1 MNKNEKFVITINREF
16 GSGGHAIGEE
26 LARQLGVR
34 FIDKQIVEAVANKF
48 NITPEEASIIENR
61 RPSWWEDFAQFYSN
75 FMSMNEY
82 FVDAQNITSR
92 QLFLAQKAAIRE
104 IAYQESCVI
113 VGRCGFDIIRDESN
127 SLKLFI
133 HAPKDV
139 RIKRIMERYNVN
151 EIKAKELIADN
162 DYTRELFTKTF
173 TGCNWYDA
181 RNYDL
186 ALDVKNFGVQGAVEF
201 LLNFI
206 G

>member
-1 MNKNEKFVITINREF
+1 
-16 GSGGHAIGEE
+16 
-26 LARQLGVR
+26 
-34 FIDKQIVEAVANKF
+34 
-48 NITPEEASIIENR
+48 
-61 RPSWWEDFAQFYSN
+61 
-75 FMSMNEY
+75 MSMNEY

-113 VGRCGFDIIRDESN
+113 VGRCGFDIFREESN

-186 ALDVKNFGVQGAVEF
+186 TLDVKNFGVQGAVEF

>member
-1 MNKNEKFVITINREF
+1 
-16 GSGGHAIGEE
+16 
-26 LARQLGVR
+26 
-34 FIDKQIVEAVANKF
+34 
-48 NITPEEASIIENR
+48 
-61 RPSWWEDFAQFYSN
+61 
-75 FMSMNEY
+75 
-82 FVDAQNITSR
+82 
-92 QLFLAQKAAIRE
+92 
-104 IAYQESCVI
+104 
-113 VGRCGFDIIRDESN
+113 
-127 SLKLFI
+127 
-133 HAPKDV
+133 
-139 RIKRIMERYNVN
+139 MERYNVN